1 MADNGTRKGL
11 PICIQIS
18 QKNEEPKGASKLA
31 AEVVE
36 MADGLVQVRTEN
48 LVKSVGT
55 KKTPKT
61 WGDGRV
67 RGLDGGE

>member
-55 KKTPKT
+55 TTTTKSL
-61 WGDGRV
+61 GRWKSQ
-67 RGLDGGE
+67 GLDGGE